1 MSRSYKKFPQVRAYY
16 GKSGKYARNQA
27 NRKIRKLP
35 VDYHIP
41 NGRSFRK
48 LYERCEIWDYAFT
61 QFKEWEIQ
69 EWEEIEARIVND
81 VHSWKAKYHT
91 SLEETLADWKKTYL
105 SKQRSMTSLY
115 METFPKGCGGE

>member
-1 MSRSYKKFPQVRAYY
+1 MSRSYKKFPHIRAYY
-16 GKSGKYARNQA
+16 GESGKYARNQA
-27 NRKIRKLP
+27 NRKIRRLP
-35 VDYHIP
+35 IEYDIP

-69 EWEEIEARIVND
+69 EWEEVESCIAND
-81 VHSWKAKYHT
+81 ISSWKAKYHT

-105 SKQRSMTSLY
+105 NK
-115 METFPKGCGGE
+115 

>member
-16 GKSGKYARNQA
+16 GKSGKKERNFA
-27 NRKIRKLP
+27 NRKIRRLP
-35 VDYHIP
+35 IEYDIP

-69 EWEEIEARIVND
+69 EWEREETYIANGIY
-81 VHSWKAKYHT
+81 SWRTKYHT
-91 SLEETLADWKKTYL
+91 SLEETLADWKKTYIC
-105 SKQRSMTSLY
+105 K
-115 METFPKGCGGE
+115 

>member
-16 GKSGKYARNQA
+16 GKSGKIARNYA
-27 NRKIRKLP
+27 NRKIRRLP
-35 VDYHIP
+35 LDCDIP

-69 EWEEIEARIVND
+69 DWEETESRIKYG
-81 VHSWKAKYHT
+81 VHSRFWKAAGHT
-91 SLEETLADWKKTYL
+91 SLEETLADWKKTFL
-105 SKQRSMTSLY
+105 CK
-115 METFPKGCGGE
+115 

>member
-16 GKSGKYARNQA
+16 GKSGKEERNYA
-27 NRKIRKLP
+27 NRKIRRLP
-35 VDYHIP
+35 IEYDIP

-69 EWEEIEARIVND
+69 EWEEVESRIANGIP
-81 VHSWKAKYHT
+81 SWKARYHT
-91 SLEETLADWKKTYL
+91 SLEATLTDWKKTYL
-105 SKQRSMTSLY
+105 NK
-115 METFPKGCGGE
+115 